1 VQCLKFLNLSS
12 NRLSGSLD
20 KDLCP
25 RCIAVFDV
33 SGNEL
38 SGSVPSCVTKKR
50 CASQV
55 TLDDC
60 PYGYSSF
67 LMSKALAELC
77 SVYCS
82 SGECSAVYHNF
93 AKNNFQGHLTP
104 LPFGADRYGNRTIY
118 AFLVDHNSFA
128 GSLDL
133 ILLEHCS
140 NLKGLIVSF

>member
-25 RCIAVFDV
+25 HCIAVFDV

-38 SGSVPSCVTKKR
+38 PGSVPSCVTKKR

-55 TLDDC
+55 TLDDS

-77 SVYCS
+77 SVHCN

-93 AKNNFQGHLTP
+93 ANKNFQGHLTP
-104 LPFGADRYGNRTIY
+104 LPFGADSGNRTIY
-118 AFLVDHNSFA
+118 AFLVDQNSFT
-128 GSLDL
+128 GSLDF

-140 NLKGLIVSF
+140 NMKGLIISF